1 MNKDFKSLDQKFMPL
16 TEAELVEVE
25 GGWVGGDLVRA
36 VFDMVASEVDLV
48 QDLVVLAMVAV
59 LTTVVLQAQTFLTNI
74 FCFDIKPLVR
84 LDLDKRL
91 FSVKVTLGLF
101 FK

>member
-36 VFDMVASEVDLV
+36 VFDIGREVGRTVRGLAIRAYGRIRSGSSNRGGANNGGAASPDV
-48 QDLVVLAMVAV
+48 
-59 LTTVVLQAQTFLTNI
+59 FN
-74 FCFDIKPLVR
+74 
-84 LDLDKRL
+84 
-91 FSVKVTLGLF
+91 
-101 FK
+101 

>member
-36 VFDMVASEVDLV
+36 VFDIGREVGRTVRGLAIRAYGRIRSRSNRGGANNGGAASPDV
-48 QDLVVLAMVAV
+48 
-59 LTTVVLQAQTFLTNI
+59 FN
-74 FCFDIKPLVR
+74 
-84 LDLDKRL
+84 
-91 FSVKVTLGLF
+91 
-101 FK
+101 

>member
-36 VFDMVASEVDLV
+36 VFDIGREVGR
-48 QDLVVLAMVAV
+48 AV
-59 LTTVVLQAQTFLTNI
+59 RGFAIRAYGRIRARIGSRSGGSSNGGGANNGGGADQGI
-74 FCFDIKPLVR
+74 FN
-84 LDLDKRL
+84 
-91 FSVKVTLGLF
+91 
-101 FK
+101 

>member
-36 VFDMVASEVDLV
+36 VFDIGREVGRTV
-48 QDLVVLAMVAV
+48 RGLAIRAYGRIRSR
-59 LTTVVLQAQTFLTNI
+59 FGSRSGSSN
-74 FCFDIKPLVR
+74 R

-91 FSVKVTLGLF
+91 FSVKVALCLF

>member
-36 VFDMVASEVDLV
+36 VFDIGREVGCYSCIWSYS
-48 QDLVVLAMVAV
+48 
-59 LTTVVLQAQTFLTNI
+59 F
-74 FCFDIKPLVR
+74 
-84 LDLDKRL
+84 
-91 FSVKVTLGLF
+91 
-101 FK
+101 

>member
-36 VFDMVASEVDLV
+36 VFDIGREVGRTV
-48 QDLVVLAMVAV
+48 RGLAVRAYGRIRSRIGSGSGSSNGGG
-59 LTTVVLQAQTFLTNI
+59 TNNGGGADQGI
-74 FCFDIKPLVR
+74 FN
-84 LDLDKRL
+84 
-91 FSVKVTLGLF
+91 
-101 FK
+101 

>member
-36 VFDMVASEVDLV
+36 VFDIGREVGRAIRGLAIRAYGRIRDRIGSRSRSNNGGGANNGGAASPDV
-48 QDLVVLAMVAV
+48 
-59 LTTVVLQAQTFLTNI
+59 FN
-74 FCFDIKPLVR
+74 
-84 LDLDKRL
+84 
-91 FSVKVTLGLF
+91 
-101 FK
+101 

>member
-36 VFDMVASEVDLV
+36 VFDIGREVGRTVRGLAIRAYGRIRDRIGSRSRPNNGGGASNGGGAD
-48 QDLVVLAMVAV
+48 QG
-59 LTTVVLQAQTFLTNI
+59 I
-74 FCFDIKPLVR
+74 FN
-84 LDLDKRL
+84 
-91 FSVKVTLGLF
+91 
-101 FK
+101 